1 MQRATWQPYN
11 FIILTL
17 VVAAYA
23 SKGLLTR
30 EVGVLTLVSVPAL
43 MVGVQIGLMAYRR
56 IDERGFRKVVLILLL
71 ASGIWLV
78 ANNVFAD

>member
-1 MQRATWQPYN
+1 
-11 FIILTL
+11 
-17 VVAAYA
+17 
-23 SKGLLTR
+23 
-30 EVGVLTLVSVPAL
+30 
-43 MVGVQIGLMAYRR
+43 VQLGLMAYRR